1 MFRIRVKEDV
11 NSFFFNDTATTEIYT
26 LSLHDALPDHPCHAV
41 APPRRPGAR
50 RTGRLVRGRGAHG
63 GRRIM
68 NKIAAHPGRHAHR
81 HHDDPGGPDRHGA
94 HRDNEP
100 DAVLGV
106 RHHAA
111 RSADAAVA
119 RGSHASHGDPVLA
132 LRGDAETAR
141 AAHHLRAALP
151 VRGAM
156 KADRRIGGWAD
167 RVLLAAVFLSAYPP
181 IRLSAQDSQFGIRGL
196 GTPGRLETVRVRSTG
211 GGLGAFDPLSP
222 LTEASLGDLQQLAGP
237 VFGRLVISAG
247 FTTYLDR
254 TWDVKLRDSL
264 LLRGAMRPYSDEL
277 ASDGGVTDL
286 RLASAV
292 RVSARF
298 ALGAAVHVLS
308 GSTRESA
315 TRVFD
320 DTTYHAIKQSDE
332 TRYDGLGVSG
342 SLLIDPL
349 PELRLSL
356 FARSDNRLRARLGD
370 VVTALTDLPTTFGG
384 GLRWAPSP
392 SVRLAGTVTRR
403 TWADAGPGAFN
414 TLSWSAGLEVGAGF
428 SPLRVGVRGGQ
439 LPFSTGPT
447 APTEVG
453 FAAGTGRAFAHGRAL
468 VDVGVEHLRRTGA
481 GLSER
486 VWTFLFGF

>member
-1 MFRIRVKEDV
+1 M
-11 NSFFFNDTATTEIYT
+11 T
-26 LSLHDALPDHPCHAV
+26 
-41 APPRRPGAR
+41 AR
-50 RTGRLVRGRGAHG
+50 RVDPTGLPVGRGWTGRVLVGA
-63 GRRIM
+63 
-68 NKIAAHPGRHAHR
+68 
-81 HHDDPGGPDRHGA
+81 
-94 HRDNEP
+94 
-100 DAVLGV
+100 
-106 RHHAA
+106 
-111 RSADAAVA
+111 SA
-119 RGSHASHGDPVLA
+119 
-132 LRGDAETAR
+132 
-141 AAHHLRAALP
+141 
-151 VRGAM
+151 
-156 KADRRIGGWAD
+156 
-167 RVLLAAVFLSAYPP
+167 LLAVYPSA
-181 IRLSAQDSQFGIRGL
+181 RLAAQDSQFGIRGL
-196 GTPGRLETVRVRSTG
+196 GTPGRFETVRGRSTG

-222 LTEASLGDLQQLAGP
+222 LTEASLGDLQQLAATATGGAWYRSADLAGVTTSLRAMRFPVMGLAGP

-254 TWDVKLRDSL
+254 TWDVTLRDSL
-264 LLRGAMRPYSDEL
+264 LVRGAMRPYSDEL

-286 RLASAV
+286 RLAAAV

-414 TLSWSAGLEVGAGF
+414 TVSWSAGLEVGAGF

-468 VDVGVEHLRRTGA
+468 VDVGLEHLRRTGA

-486 VWTFLFGF
+486 VWTFLFGFTVRP

>member
-1 MFRIRVKEDV
+1 
-11 NSFFFNDTATTEIYT
+11 
-26 LSLHDALPDHPCHAV
+26 
-41 APPRRPGAR
+41 RPGAR
-50 RTGRLVRGRGAHG
+50 RAGRLVRGRGAHR
-63 GRRIM
+63 GRRLWRQ
-68 NKIAAHPGRHAHR
+68 IAAHPGRHAHR

-119 RGSHASHGDPVLA
+119 RGSHASHGDPVLS
-132 LRGDAETAR
+132 LGGDAETAR

-156 KADRRIGGWAD
+156 TARRADPTGLPVGRGWTG
-167 RVLLAAVFLSAYPP
+167 RVLVGASALLAVYPSA
-181 IRLSAQDSQFGIRGL
+181 RLAAQDSQFGIRGL
-196 GTPGRLETVRVRSTG
+196 GTPGRFETVRGRSTG

-222 LTEASLGDLQQLAGP
+222 LTEASLGDLQQLAATATGGAWYRSADLAGVTTSLRAMRFPVMGLAGP

-254 TWDVKLRDSL
+254 TWDVRLRDSL
-264 LLRGAMRPYSDEL
+264 LVRGAMRPYPDEL
-277 ASDGGVTDL
+277 A
-286 RLASAV
+286 
-292 RVSARF
+292 
-298 ALGAAVHVLS
+298 
-308 GSTRESA
+308 
-315 TRVFD
+315 
-320 DTTYHAIKQSDE
+320 
-332 TRYDGLGVSG
+332 
-342 SLLIDPL
+342 
-349 PELRLSL
+349 
-356 FARSDNRLRARLGD
+356 RA
-370 VVTALTDLPTTFGG
+370 GG

-414 TLSWSAGLEVGAGF
+414 TVSWSAGLEVGAGF

-468 VDVGVEHLRRTGA
+468 VDVGLEHLRRTGA

-486 VWTFLFGF
+486 VWTFLFGFTVRP